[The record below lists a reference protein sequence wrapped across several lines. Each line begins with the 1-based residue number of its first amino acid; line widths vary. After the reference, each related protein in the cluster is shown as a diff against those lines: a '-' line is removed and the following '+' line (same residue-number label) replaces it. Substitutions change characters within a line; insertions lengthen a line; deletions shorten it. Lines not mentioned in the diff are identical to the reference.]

1 MNSTSAFL
9 RTDYTSPQAAWTAH
23 AAVPAVV
30 AGYPLLE
37 SIRTCHVQTA
47 PGAPAYGRA
56 PFNTFGHSRERWTDR
71 DRDIV
76 TPANDL
82 LYSNAWIDLRQG
94 PVFITAP
101 AQTGRYFVLE
111 LLDAYTNNF
120 HNIGTRNVPQAGGR
134 FALVGPDADA
144 DTALPAD
151 VQVVRCPTALVW
163 VLGRVLVDGDADV
176 EAARGFQAGFSIDG
190 QATAEPPASVARWQQ
205 GGDPALDFFAN
216 LARALHD
223 FPPPASQRGVFD
235 LLRGAHVKL
244 NPDGALGDLR
254 PATLEGLRTAHDV
267 GMRMIEA
274 TTRAASKAPW
284 RYSTRLGRYG
294 DDLMLRAATAWKGLG
309 ALAGDEAIYATT
321 DYDDQGELLDGSRLY
336 RLHFED
342 GGQVPAAAFWSVTLY
357 GQDRY
362 LAPNPIGRHA
372 LGNRSPL
379 ERNADGS
386 LTLYV
391 SRERP
396 PGPEQNWLPAPA
408 GGFYMIL
415 RLYHPQQ
422 AFLNGSYRLPRLER
436 IA

>member
-1 MNSTSAFL
+1 MTSAAPFL
-9 RTDYTSPQAAWTAH
+9 RTEFASPQAAWIAH

-37 SIRTCHVQTA
+37 SVRTCHVQTM

-56 PFNTFGHSRERWTDR
+56 PLNTFGHSGERWTDR
-71 DRDIV
+71 HRDIV

-94 PVFITAP
+94 PVFISAP

-120 HNIGTRNVPQAGGR
+120 HNIGTRNVPAEGGR
-134 FALVGPDADA
+134 FALVGPGNDAA
-144 DTALPAD
+144 ALPD
-151 VQVVRCPTALVW
+151 GVQVVRCPTALVW

-176 EAARGFQAGFSIDG
+176 AAARAFQAGFAIEG
-190 QATAEPPASVARWQQ
+190 PPAAELPPSVARWQQ
-205 GGDPALDFFAN
+205 GGDAALDFFAN

-223 FPPPASQRGVFD
+223 FAPPASQRGVFD
-235 LLRGAHVKL
+235 MLRAAHVPL
-244 NPDGALGDLR
+244 RADGALADLR
-254 PATLEGLRTAHDV
+254 PATLEGLRTAYDS

-309 ALAGDEAIYATT
+309 ALAADEAIYATT
-321 DYDDQGELLDGSRLY
+321 DYDDQGELLHGSGLY
-336 RLHFED
+336 RLHFQD
-342 GGQVPAAAFWSVTLY
+342 GGKVPAAAFWSVTLY
-357 GQDRY
+357 GEDRY

-396 PGPEQNWLPAPA
+396 PGPQANWLPAPA
-408 GGFYMIL
+408 GGFYLIT
-415 RLYHPQQ
+415 RLYHPQP
-422 AFLNGSYRLPRLER
+422 AFLDGSYRLPALER
-436 IA
+436 VA